1 MEDEEFLDRIQGKI
15 QRLTQKRIELRVDH
29 EDANQLMVELEGEV
43 PLVILGSNVL
53 QFSGFARMCIEY
65 VVESIRQHRPLDLL
79 EFHLLLA
86 RN

>member
-1 MEDEEFLDRIQGKI
+1 MEDDEFLDRIQRKI
-15 QRLTQKRIELRVDH
+15 QRLTQKRIELRLDH
-29 EDANQLMVELEGEV
+29 EDANQLLVEFEREV

-53 QFSGFARMCIEY
+53 QFSGFARMCVEY
-65 VVESIRQHRPLDLL
+65 VVESIRQRRPLEML

>member
-1 MEDEEFLDRIQGKI
+1 MEDDEFLDRIQGKI

>member
-1 MEDEEFLDRIQGKI
+1 MEDDEFLDRIQGKI
-15 QRLTQKRIELRVDH
+15 QRLTQKKIELRVDH

-53 QFSGFARMCIEY
+53 QFSGFARMCVEY
-65 VVESIRQHRPLDLL
+65 VVESIRRHRPLDPL

>member
-1 MEDEEFLDRIQGKI
+1 MEDDEFLDRIQMKI

-29 EDANQLMVELEGEV
+29 EDANQLLVELEREV

-53 QFSGFARMCIEY
+53 EFSGFARMCIEY
-65 VVESIRQHRPLDLL
+65 VVESIRKHRALDLL

>member
-1 MEDEEFLDRIQGKI
+1 MEDDEFLDRIQRKI
-15 QRLTQKRIELRVDH
+15 QTLTQKRIELRLDH
-29 EDANQLMVELEGEV
+29 EDVNQLVVELEREV

-53 QFSGFARMCIEY
+53 QFSGFARMCVEY
-65 VVESIRQHRPLDLL
+65 VVESIRRHRPLDLL

>member
-1 MEDEEFLDRIQGKI
+1 MEDDEFLDRIQMKI

-29 EDANQLMVELEGEV
+29 EDANQLRVELEREV

-53 QFSGFARMCIEY
+53 EFSGFARMCIEY

>member
-1 MEDEEFLDRIQGKI
+1 MDDDEFLDRIQRKI

-29 EDANQLMVELEGEV
+29 EDANQLLVELEREV

-53 QFSGFARMCIEY
+53 HFSGFARMCVEY

>member
-1 MEDEEFLDRIQGKI
+1 MEDDEFLDRIQGKI
-15 QRLTQKRIELRVDH
+15 QRLTQKKIELRVDH

-53 QFSGFARMCIEY
+53 QFSGFARMCVEY

>member
-1 MEDEEFLDRIQGKI
+1 MEDDEFLDRIQGKI

-53 QFSGFARMCIEY
+53 EFSGFARMCIEY

>member
-1 MEDEEFLDRIQGKI
+1 MEDDEFLDRIQGKI
-15 QRLTQKRIELRVDH
+15 QRLTQKRIELKVDH
-29 EDANQLMVELEGEV
+29 EDANQLLVELEREV

-53 QFSGFARMCIEY
+53 HFSGFARMCVEY

>member
-1 MEDEEFLDRIQGKI
+1 MEDDEFLDRIQRKI
-15 QRLTQKRIELRVDH
+15 QRLVQKRIELRLDH
-29 EDANQLMVELEGEV
+29 EDSNRLVVELEREV

-53 QFSGFARMCIEY
+53 QFPGFARMCIEY

>member
-1 MEDEEFLDRIQGKI
+1 MEDDEFLDRIQMKI

-29 EDANQLMVELEGEV
+29 EDANQLLVELEREV

-53 QFSGFARMCIEY
+53 EFSGFARMCIEY
-65 VVESIRQHRPLDLL
+65 VVESIRQHRSLDLL

>member
-1 MEDEEFLDRIQGKI
+1 MEDDEFLDRIQGKI
-15 QRLTQKRIELRVDH
+15 QRLTEKRIELRVDH

-53 QFSGFARMCIEY
+53 QFSGFARMCVEY

>member
-1 MEDEEFLDRIQGKI
+1 MEDDEFLDRIQMKM

-43 PLVILGSNVL
+43 QLVILGSNVL
-53 QFSGFARMCIEY
+53 HFSGFARMCVEY

>member
-1 MEDEEFLDRIQGKI
+1 MEDDEFLDRIQRKI

-29 EDANQLMVELEGEV
+29 EDANQLMVDLEGEV

-53 QFSGFARMCIEY
+53 EFSGFARMCVEY

>member
-1 MEDEEFLDRIQGKI
+1 MEDDEFLDRIQRKI
-15 QRLTQKRIELRVDH
+15 QRLTEKRIELRLDH
-29 EDANQLMVELEGEV
+29 EDANQLLVELEREV

-53 QFSGFARMCIEY
+53 QYSGFARMCVEY
-65 VVESIRQHRPLDLL
+65 VVESIRRHRPLDLL

>member
-1 MEDEEFLDRIQGKI
+1 MEDDEFLDRIQGKI
-15 QRLTQKRIELRVDH
+15 QRLTQKKIELRVDH
-29 EDANQLMVELEGEV
+29 EDANQLRVELEREV

-53 QFSGFARMCIEY
+53 QFSGFARMCVEY

>member
-1 MEDEEFLDRIQGKI
+1 MEDDEFLDKIQGKI

-79 EFHLLLA
+79 EFHLFLA

>member
-1 MEDEEFLDRIQGKI
+1 MEEDEFLDRIQGKI
-15 QRLTQKRIELRVDH
+15 QRLTQKRIELRLDH
-29 EDANQLMVELEGEV
+29 EDVNQLLVELEREV

-53 QFSGFARMCIEY
+53 QFSGFARMCVEY
-65 VVESIRQHRPLDLL
+65 VVESIRRHRPLDLL

>member
-1 MEDEEFLDRIQGKI
+1 MEDDEFLDRIQGKI

-53 QFSGFARMCIEY
+53 EFSGFARMCVEY

>member
-1 MEDEEFLDRIQGKI
+1 MEDDEFLDRIQRKI

-29 EDANQLMVELEGEV
+29 EDANQLLVELEREE

-53 QFSGFARMCIEY
+53 QFPGFARMCIEY

>member
-1 MEDEEFLDRIQGKI
+1 MEDAEFLDRIQEKI
-15 QRLTQKRIELRVDH
+15 QMLTQKKIELRLDH
-29 EDANQLMVELEGEV
+29 EDANQLLVELEREV

-53 QFSGFARMCIEY
+53 QFSGFARMCVEY
-65 VVESIRQHRPLDLL
+65 VVESIRQRRPLELL

>member
-1 MEDEEFLDRIQGKI
+1 MEDNEFLDRIQGKI
-15 QRLTQKRIELRVDH
+15 QRLTQQRIELRVDH
-29 EDANQLMVELEGEV
+29 EDANQLLVELEREV

-65 VVESIRQHRPLDLL
+65 VVESIRQRRPLDTL

>member
-53 QFSGFARMCIEY
+53 EFSGFARMCIEY

>member
-1 MEDEEFLDRIQGKI
+1 MEDDEFLDKIQGKI

>member
-1 MEDEEFLDRIQGKI
+1 MEDDEFLDRIQMKI

-29 EDANQLMVELEGEV
+29 EDANQLLVELEREV

-53 QFSGFARMCIEY
+53 EFSGFARMCIEY
-65 VVESIRQHRPLDLL
+65 VVESIRNDRPLDLL

>member
-1 MEDEEFLDRIQGKI
+1 MEDDEFLDRIQMKI

-29 EDANQLMVELEGEV
+29 EDANQLLVELEREV
-43 PLVILGSNVL
+43 PLVILCSNVL
-53 QFSGFARMCIEY
+53 EFSGFARMCIEY